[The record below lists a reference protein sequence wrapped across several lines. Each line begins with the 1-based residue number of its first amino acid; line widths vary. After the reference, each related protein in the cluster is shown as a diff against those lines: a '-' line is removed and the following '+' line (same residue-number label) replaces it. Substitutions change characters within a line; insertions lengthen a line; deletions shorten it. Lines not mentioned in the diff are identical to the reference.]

1 VKHDMIED
9 CAAPSG
15 TVGAVVLRPI
25 TRDNYTIDASG
36 RPYMQCECGRWT
48 HHVSVRLTWLCK
60 CGKEWRSTQA
70 QNAGVHTPSGVR

>member
-1 VKHDMIED
+1 MNDNVD
-9 CAAPSG
+9 S
-15 TVGAVVLRPI
+15 VVLRPI
-25 TRDNYTIDASG
+25 TLDNYTIDASG

-70 QNAGVHTPSGVR
+70 AQDAYDDEYARW